1 MADPE
6 EENLLGFTR
15 ALSENERAAR
25 CELAT
30 LFDGSPV
37 PKGERLDNLGLHMD
51 HLALGRALFMDH
63 IYKLILGIPGVVMEL
78 GCRWGQNLSFFMNL
92 RTLYEPTHHSRRII
106 GFDTFTGFVDVAA
119 EDGQSVYARP
129 GNVRTT
135 QGYDAYLERLLAA
148 REAMAP
154 LAHKR
159 KFEIVTGDVRETLP
173 GYLDVHPE
181 TIVALAYFDMD
192 LFSPT
197 RDALLALKPRLARGS
212 VVVLDEIN
220 DAGFPGETTA
230 LREVFG
236 LNGLALRRVPF
247 LNGPGYFVVE

>member
-1 MADPE
+1 MKHEHD
-6 EENLLGFTR
+6 NLLGFTR
-15 ALSENERAAR
+15 ALSESEQAAR
-25 CELAT
+25 SELT
-30 LFDGSPV
+30 NLFDGSPI
-37 PKGERLDNLGLHMD
+37 PDNERLDNLGLHMD

-63 IYKLILGIPGVVMEL
+63 VYRLILGVPGVVMEL
-78 GCRWGQNLSFFMNL
+78 GCRWGQNLSFFLNL
-92 RTLYEPTHHSRRII
+92 RTLYEPTHYSRRII
-106 GFDTFTGFVDVAA
+106 GFDTFTGFVDVAV
-119 EDGQSVYARP
+119 EDGDSVYARP

-135 QGYDAYLERLLAA
+135 RGYDTYLERVLAA

-173 GYLDVHPE
+173 QYLTAHPE

-197 RDALLALKPRLARGS
+197 RDALSVLRPRLARGS

>member
-1 MADPE
+1 MDRDE
-6 EENLLGFTR
+6 GNLLGFTR
-15 ALSENERAAR
+15 ALSESERAAR
-25 CELAT
+25 YELT
-30 LFDGSPV
+30 GLFNGSPI
-37 PKGERLDNLGLHMD
+37 PENERLDNLGLHMD

-63 IYKLILGIPGVVMEL
+63 LYRLILGMPGVIMEL
-78 GCRWGQNLSFFMNL
+78 GCRWGQNLSFFLNL
-92 RTLYEPTHHSRRII
+92 RTLYEPTHYSRKII
-106 GFDTFTGFVDVAA
+106 GFDTFNGFVDVAA
-119 EDGQSVYARP
+119 EDGDSVYARP

-135 QGYDAYLERLLAA
+135 RGYDAYLERVLAA

-154 LAHKR
+154 LSHKR

-173 GYLDVHPE
+173 RYLTAHPE

-197 RDALLALKPRLARGS
+197 RDALVALRPRLARGS

>member
-1 MADPE
+1 MDPNE
-6 EENLLGFTR
+6 DNLLGFTR
-15 ALSENERAAR
+15 ALSESEQIAR
-25 CELAT
+25 SELAN
-30 LFDGSPV
+30 LFDSAPI

-51 HLALGRALFMDH
+51 HLVLGRALFMDH
-63 IYKLILGIPGVVMEL
+63 LYRQILGMPGVVMEF

-92 RTLYEPTHHSRRII
+92 RTLYEPTHYSRRII
-106 GFDTFTGFVDVAA
+106 GFDTFTGFVDVAV
-119 EDGQSVYARP
+119 EDGDSIYARP

-135 QGYDAYLERLLAA
+135 VGYDAYLERVLAA
-148 REAMAP
+148 RERMAP
-154 LAHKR
+154 LSHKR

-173 GYLDVHPE
+173 RYLAAHPE
-181 TIVALAYFDMD
+181 TIVALAYLDMD